1 MKQKYFYKYIILG
14 ACFLLMAFPFSIIN
28 SIHSLFITPV
38 TKEFGFSNTSFSLL
52 FTISA
57 LTVAIASPVV
67 GKLMNLLPLKLTMS
81 IASLL
86 AGFGFIAYGF
96 CTKLYSFYLVAIF
109 VAIGMT
115 GLTTLP
121 VSLMITNWF
130 PEKKGTALGIAF
142 AGIGTGSFFF
152 MQIVS
157 RIISKKGYAFSYLL
171 LGGLI
176 LLVTLPISLCI
187 VKKAPPE
194 KEESSSKSS
203 KKDKIMKTKR
213 KGLPLGR
220 TFFYFL
226 AALFLIGM
234 TISGTKVHVQPYL
247 DVTGYNAIHNANVGS
262 TIAFFSLFGNLVA
275 GYLFDRFGIR
285 KAVLIYGSLNFLSTI
300 CLMFIGINW
309 ISFLFAACFGLAL
322 NLPGLLPSYGVT
334 ALFPDHEYSTTLGF
348 TNSIFTIGSSI
359 GPTLTGFFADHIL
372 GYRGAWLF
380 YSIAV
385 VSYVF
390 ILLRML
396 KNQRNNQTS

>member
-14 ACFLLMAFPFSIIN
+14 ACFLLMAFPFSIVN

-38 TKEFGFSNTSFSLL
+38 TKEFGFSTTSFSLL

-57 LTVAIASPVV
+57 LTVAIASPIV
-67 GKLMNLLPLKLTMS
+67 GKLINILPLKLTMS

-86 AGFGFIAYGF
+86 AGFGFISYGF

-109 VAIGMT
+109 VAIGLT
-115 GLTTLP
+115 GLTTIP

-130 PEKKGTALGIAF
+130 PKKKGTALGIVF

-152 MQIVS
+152 MQIIS
-157 RIISKKGYAFSYLL
+157 RIISSKGYAFSYLL
-171 LGGLI
+171 LGGLL
-176 LLVTLPISLCI
+176 LLVTLPISLF
-187 VKKAPPE
+187 VVQKAPQE
-194 KEESSSKSS
+194 TEEFIDRKS
-203 KKDKIMKTKR
+203 KDKSNTTTKR
-213 KGLPLGR
+213 KGLPLGS

-275 GYLFDRFGIR
+275 GYLFDRLGIR
-285 KAVLIYGSLNFLSTI
+285 KAVLIYGSLNFVSTI
-300 CLMFIGINW
+300 CLMFIGFNW
-309 ISFLFAACFGLAL
+309 ISFLFGACFGLAL
-322 NLPGLLPSYGVT
+322 NLPSLLPSYGIT
-334 ALFPDHEYSTTLGF
+334 TLFPNHEYTMTLGF
-348 TNSIFTIGSSI
+348 ANSIFTIGSSI
-359 GPTLTGFFADHIL
+359 GPTLTGVFADHIF

-380 YSIAV
+380 YGIAV
-385 VSYVF
+385 LSYMF

-396 KNQRNNQTS
+396 SKQQSD